1 MHIINNWHEILLMH
15 LGCGTVKSTFQ
26 ENYIV
31 EESKSV
37 DIRHQP
43 WLVSIG
49 ELISPN
55 NWEHK
60 CSGTIITDKHVLTT
74 ASCVSE
80 IPSEYNWVFDKEVL
94 R

>member
-1 MHIINNWHEILLMH
+1 MYV
-15 LGCGTVKSTFQ
+15 GCGTVKSTFQ

-31 EESKSV
+31 EESESV

-60 CSGTIITDKHVLTT
+60 CSGTIITDKHVGQL
-74 ASCVSE
+74 SICYFFNES
-80 IPSEYNWVFDKEVL
+80 NK
-94 R
+94 